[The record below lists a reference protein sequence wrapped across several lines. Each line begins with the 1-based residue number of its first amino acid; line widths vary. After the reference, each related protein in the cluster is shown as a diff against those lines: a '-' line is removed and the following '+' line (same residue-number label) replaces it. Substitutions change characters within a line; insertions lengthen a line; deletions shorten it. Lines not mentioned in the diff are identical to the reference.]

1 MSTSIPLS
9 LVTQTASPPGALAA
23 AETCG
28 GVSAHAAR
36 KRPPR
41 PAPSGPGAALD
52 AFVKAVAPDLYAAGG
67 SFVASQARAALGPT
81 GLGAGAPAVATSTTT
96 STTSTRKTTAS
107 GAALPRELAFLNDPK
122 LSIQDKVFRLL
133 LWIQQKYDRDVEA
146 KMKELGGAS
155 KSSASSSSGGT
166 RPAAKPKKKGLLS
179 KVTRFAEAAF
189 PMVGLSMEMLRSP
202 QGRKALEQISGP
214 LLGAAAVALGA
225 PQLAPVAAKLGPS
238 LVAGL
243 ADAQDALL
251 GEAPVKRRASSGGS
265 GSSGGSSTSATTGSK
280 DEKTL
285 AMELEYLLE
294 RQKFATSLLSNCMRS
309 MHETSMSVVN
319 NIR

>member
-1 MSTSIPLS
+1 MSTTTTLT

-23 AETCG
+23 GETCG
-28 GVSAHAAR
+28 GIAAHAAK
-36 KRPPR
+36 KRPAR

-67 SFVASQARAALGPT
+67 GFVASQARATLGPE
-81 GLGAGAPAVATSTTT
+81 GAGPAVGVTVSTTT
-96 STTSTRKTTAS
+96 SS
-107 GAALPRELAFLNDPK
+107 GTGTVRNAPLPRELAFLNDPRI
-122 LSIQDKVFRLL
+122 SVQEKVFRLL

-155 KSSASSSSGGT
+155 KSSASSSSGGS
-166 RPAAKPKKKGLLS
+166 RSAAKPKKRSLLS
-179 KVTRFAEAAF
+179 KASRYFEAAF

-251 GEAPVKRRASSGGS
+251 GEAPAKHRASSSGS
-265 GSSGGSSTSATTGSK
+265 GSSGGSSTSGTTGSK